1 MNELFPRS
9 EYTKH
14 IYPRK
19 RSQVIYSMGDTHME
33 KFKKLLQQRYQLTD
47 TRMLCALADSITFQ
61 HLDKDVK
68 LIVEGETAANIYFLL
83 SGIVRGFYYSEN
95 GKEITDCFVYE
106 SGDII
111 ASDVPMNNA
120 PSLITEETL
129 VPCEIAALPI
139 NKIQELMS
147 LYPEITQIYL
157 QCLSL
162 NLNRHREH
170 KIALS
175 RYCAA
180 TRYRWMKRT
189 YPGLM
194 DQVKKKH
201 IASFLNI
208 TPQTMSNLRKRERTE
223 QFGMAPDTDHAGAK

>member
-1 MNELFPRS
+1 
-9 EYTKH
+9 
-14 IYPRK
+14 
-19 RSQVIYSMGDTHME
+19 ME

-83 SGIVRGFYYSEN
+83 SGIVRGFYYNEN

-111 ASDVPMNNA
+111 ASDVPMNSA

-147 LYPEITQIYL
+147 LYPEITQMYL

-175 RYCAA
+175 RYCAGHTIPLDETHLSRPDGSGQEKTHRLVSQHHA
-180 TRYRWMKRT
+180 ADHEQSAQTGANRTVWDGTRHRSCRR
-189 YPGLM
+189 
-194 DQVKKKH
+194 QV
-201 IASFLNI
+201 I
-208 TPQTMSNLRKRERTE
+208 
-223 QFGMAPDTDHAGAK
+223 